1 MTFLMTLK
9 IIAMLGALW
18 ISLASL
24 IGAIQLKYRP
34 LIFEAILFAIAAI
47 PFVLQG
53 IGRPWQVWYS
63 LLIIVPFLIAR
74 LSGLNTK
81 VKAYLETRG
90 LSWREL
96 MLLRHRPKG

>member
-1 MTFLMTLK
+1 MTFLVALK
-9 IIAMLGALW
+9 IAAMLCAIW
-18 ISLASL
+18 VTFASL

-53 IGRPWQVWYS
+53 IGRPWQLWYS
-63 LLIIVPFLIAR
+63 LLIIVPFLINR
-74 LSGLNTK
+74 LSGLNTT

-96 MLLRHRPKG
+96 MLLRHRPKS